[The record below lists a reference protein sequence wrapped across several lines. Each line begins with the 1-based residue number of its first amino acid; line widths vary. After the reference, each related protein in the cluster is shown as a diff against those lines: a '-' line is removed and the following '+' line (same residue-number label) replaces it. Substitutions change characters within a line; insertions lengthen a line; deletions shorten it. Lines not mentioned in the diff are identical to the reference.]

1 MKSVVVKKSGGPEV
15 LEIVERSI
23 PNPTKNKTVIKIH
36 AFPVHRYEVLTREGG
51 SPSVKFP
58 RVIGVEAVGEVYEPS
73 QESNLEKGQKV
84 VTFMGGLGREFDGSY
99 QEYALVPDNI
109 IYPVTFN
116 GTWIELASYPETFYT
131 AFGALKATRFKE
143 GQSLLIRGGT
153 TGVGMAALLL
163 GKEFGLSISSTT
175 RQNNRKELLYTLG
188 ANEVILDQDNHIETS
203 NKFDA
208 IIDLVGTTTV
218 EDSLAHLKTGG
229 FYTLVGQLSGE
240 WLWKDFDPFINLA
253 NKYATVFD
261 SSNVDSSM
269 VNELFN
275 IINEKQFHFPISKV
289 FKLDDI
295 QDAHRY
301 LMEKDRPIGQVIV
314 TND

>member
-1 MKSVVVKKSGGPEV
+1 MKSVVIKKSGGPEV
-15 LEIVERSI
+15 LEIEDRPI

-51 SPSVKFP
+51 SPSVEFP
-58 RVIGVEAVGEVYEPS
+58 KVIGIEAVGEVYAPS
-73 QESNLEKGQKV
+73 QESNLKKGRKV

-131 AFGALKATRFKE
+131 AFGALKATRISK

-163 GKEFGLSISSTT
+163 GKALGFSISSTT
-175 RQNNRKELLYTLG
+175 RQNSRKDLLYTLG
-188 ANEVILDQDNHIETS
+188 ANEVILDKDNHIETS
-203 NKFDA
+203 KKFDG
-208 IIDLVGTTTV
+208 IIDMVGASTV
-218 EDSLAHLKTGG
+218 EDSLAHLKAGG
-229 FYTLVGQLSGE
+229 VYTLVGLLTGE
-240 WLWKDFDPFINLA
+240 WLWKDFDPFNNLA
-253 NKYATVFD
+253 NKYATIYD
-261 SSNVDSSM
+261 SSNVNSS
-269 VNELFN
+269 VVDELFN
-275 IINEKQFHFPISKV
+275 LINEKQLHIPIAKV

-295 QDAHRY
+295 QDAQRY
-301 LMEKDRPIGQVIV
+301 VMEKDRPVGQVIV

>member
-1 MKSVVVKKSGGPEV
+1 MKSVVIKKSGGPEV
-15 LEIVERSI
+15 LEIEERPI
-23 PNPTKNKTVIKIH
+23 PNSTKNKTVIKIH

-51 SPSVKFP
+51 SPSVEFP
-58 RVIGVEAVGEVYEPS
+58 KVIGIEAVGEVYTPS
-73 QESNLEKGQKV
+73 QESNLEKGRKV

-131 AFGALKATRFKE
+131 AFGALKATRISK

-163 GKEFGLSISSTT
+163 GKALGLSISSTT
-175 RQNNRKELLYTLG
+175 RQNSRKDLLYTLG
-188 ANEVILDQDNHIETS
+188 ASEVILDKDNHIETRK
-203 NKFDA
+203 KFDG
-208 IIDLVGTTTV
+208 IIDMVGASTV
-218 EDSLAHLKTGG
+218 EDSLAHLKAGG
-229 FYTLVGQLSGE
+229 VYTLVGLLTGE
-240 WLWKDFDPFINLA
+240 WLWKDFDPFNNLA
-253 NKYATVFD
+253 NKYATIYD
-261 SSNVDSSM
+261 SSNVNSS
-269 VNELFN
+269 VVDELFN
-275 IINEKQFHFPISKV
+275 LINKKQLHIPIAKV

-295 QDAHRY
+295 QDAQRY
-301 LMEKDRPIGQVIV
+301 VMEKDRPVGQVIV